1 MTLKN
6 RFKMI
11 VALIAGAYLG
21 GLIYIGSRVLYVLAM
36 IFIVPVAYCLGKETG
51 RKMRRWLK
59 ELLLGV
65 GSFKDLVEA
74 LKESYEVCRRIYK

>member
-1 MTLKN
+1 MTMKN

-36 IFIVPVAYCLGKETG
+36 VFVVPVAYCFDKEVG
-51 RKMRRWLK
+51 RNMREELK
-59 ELLLGV
+59 ELLLGI
-65 GSFKDLVEA
+65 GSFEELVDA
-74 LKESYEVCRRIYK
+74 LKATHAAYKRRMK